1 MKILLVYGTFPP
13 FQDGGGSYCYELYS
27 YLTSQGHDTH
37 VLTSSFIGNK
47 HELELEHNGKVHLL
61 VDRWDLKGVFGSDRV
76 KVKNFLQ
83 KNMFDKTIVLYP
95 TTFVR
100 DTSHRYIL
108 PMIFPF
114 LRGVGS
120 LTLLWFTPI
129 PPKPKLIDLSAAF
142 ILTFF
147 SSKILSE
154 DRGTVSLMSKIFPF
168 FNKKITWLPIG
179 PTMAYE
185 KDLNK
190 EDLRKKYNF
199 TDDVFYLSFFGYRY
213 PSKGVDILLKAVERI
228 NSTHTKN
235 TKKIKILMVGGHDS
249 EDYTEYDKK
258 MIKLAIDLGLED
270 DIIYTGKID
279 DRIINEY
286 LKASDLYV
294 TPFRRIFTGR
304 SSIVPPIYL
313 GIPYLTSMKK
323 DKNGPFKHKYNCYIV
338 RPNSVESLVLGIQEM
353 ASNESLRLTCQKN
366 ITDLTK
372 TFNWST
378 SEAIMLKKNNV

>member
-129 PPKPKLIDLSAAF
+129 PPKPKLIDLLAAF

-168 FNKKITWLPIG
+168 FNKKIT
-179 PTMAYE
+179 
-185 KDLNK
+185 
-190 EDLRKKYNF
+190 
-199 TDDVFYLSFFGYRY
+199 
-213 PSKGVDILLKAVERI
+213 
-228 NSTHTKN
+228 
-235 TKKIKILMVGGHDS
+235 
-249 EDYTEYDKK
+249 
-258 MIKLAIDLGLED
+258 
-270 DIIYTGKID
+270 
-279 DRIINEY
+279 
-286 LKASDLYV
+286 AS
-294 TPFRRIFTGR
+294 
-304 SSIVPPIYL
+304 
-313 GIPYLTSMKK
+313 
-323 DKNGPFKHKYNCYIV
+323 
-338 RPNSVESLVLGIQEM
+338 
-353 ASNESLRLTCQKN
+353 
-366 ITDLTK
+366 
-372 TFNWST
+372 
-378 SEAIMLKKNNV
+378 